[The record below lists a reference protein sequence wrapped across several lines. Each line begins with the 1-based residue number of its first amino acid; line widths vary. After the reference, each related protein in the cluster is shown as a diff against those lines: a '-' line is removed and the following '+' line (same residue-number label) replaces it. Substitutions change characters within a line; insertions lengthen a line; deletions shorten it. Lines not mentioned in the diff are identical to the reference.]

1 MTKEECKK
9 LVFDLK
15 EDMDKNFE
23 EKLDAILELG
33 GIELEEADCNYGYA
47 RSVFAALLLNN
58 ARSYDGFL
66 IMQPSSRNVTV
77 RVSKNAALLTNL
89 Y

>member
-23 EKLDAILELG
+23 EKLDAILELRAIDRIVG
-33 GIELEEADCNYGYA
+33 L
-47 RSVFAALLLNN
+47 
-58 ARSYDGFL
+58 
-66 IMQPSSRNVTV
+66 
-77 RVSKNAALLTNL
+77 
-89 Y
+89 